1 MKGSDGCGQKDYLA
15 EYEQVCRDFRWSE
28 VAEELHLGQKYNIAI
43 EAVDHRAVGRRKQ
56 KAAFRFCN
64 GNTEIT
70 VSYEELKNL
79 TNKFANL
86 LQGLK
91 VRPGARVAVFLP
103 PVPEF
108 YVAFLGAVKAGAVAV
123 PLSTALM
130 SDALTE
136 ILEDSEASVVI
147 TSGILNQRIKRDKL
161 PSLRHVILVD
171 RGSPAGAGSQA
182 EISFTETIDYAESM
196 AAASS
201 AYAAQEYDPE
211 DPMMLLYTSGSTGK
225 PKGVIHVHSGILH
238 FYQTGKLV
246 LDLQP
251 QDIYWCTSDPGWVPG
266 ISYGIWAPLLNGI
279 TSVIYAGEFN
289 ADKWYEVLAKL
300 RVNIWY
306 TTPTALRHLMNFG
319 PDNPAKRYS
328 LKSLRHIMT
337 VGEPLNPMVI
347 RWSAQA
353 FGLTV
358 HDTWWMTE
366 TGGQIICNLRCL
378 PLKPGSMGRTI
389 PGIEATVIDEQGREL
404 QPLEVGQLALKA
416 GWPGMMR
423 GIWKD
428 EEKYREYFRWGT
440 WYVTGD
446 LAYRDAEG
454 YFWFQGRVDDVIKK
468 GSERIGPFEV
478 ENKLAEHPAVMEAGV
493 IGKPDPLWGEIIKAF
508 VVLHPGFAWSK
519 NLEAELQEFIQERLG
534 PHLVP
539 WEIEARGGLPRTRS
553 GKIMRRALKALE
565 LGLPS
570 ANLGEE
576 E

>member
-1 MKGSDGCGQKDYLA
+1 MKGSDGCGEKAYLA
-15 EYEQVCRDFRWSE
+15 EYEQICRDFRWSE
-28 VAEELHLGQKYNIAI
+28 VAEELHLGQKYNIAV
-43 EAVDHRAVGRRKQ
+43 EAVDHKAVGHRKQ
-56 KAAFRFCN
+56 KAAFRFYN
-64 GNTEIT
+64 GKTEIT

-79 TNKFANL
+79 TNKFANV

-91 VRPGARVAVFLP
+91 VQPGERVAVFLP

-136 ILEDSEASVVI
+136 VLEDSEASVVI
-147 TSGILNQRIKRDKL
+147 TSGILNQRIRREKL
-161 PSLRHVILVD
+161 PSLCHVILVD
-171 RGSPAGAGSQA
+171 RGFEAGAGSQA
-182 EISFTETIDYAESM
+182 EISFIETIDYAEGM

-201 AYAAQEYDPE
+201 AYVAREYDPE

-251 QDIYWCTSDPGWVPG
+251 QDIFWCTSDPGWVPG
-266 ISYGIWAPLLNGI
+266 ISYGIWAPLLNGV
-279 TSVIYAGEFN
+279 TSVIHAGEFN
-289 ADKWYEVLAKL
+289 ADKWYEVLSKL

-328 LKSLRHIMT
+328 LKSLRHILT

-366 TGGQIICNLRCL
+366 TGGRLSAIF
-378 PLKPGSMGRTI
+378 
-389 PGIEATVIDEQGREL
+389 TV
-404 QPLEVGQLALKA
+404 
-416 GWPGMMR
+416 
-423 GIWKD
+423 
-428 EEKYREYFRWGT
+428 FR
-440 WYVTGD
+440 
-446 LAYRDAEG
+446 LNQA
-454 YFWFQGRVDDVIKK
+454 
-468 GSERIGPFEV
+468 
-478 ENKLAEHPAVMEAGV
+478 
-493 IGKPDPLWGEIIKAF
+493 LWGEQF
-508 VVLHPGFAWSK
+508 QGSK
-519 NLEAELQEFIQERLG
+519 QQ
-534 PHLVP
+534 
-539 WEIEARGGLPRTRS
+539 
-553 GKIMRRALKALE
+553 
-565 LGLPS
+565 
-570 ANLGEE
+570 
-576 E
+576 